1 MESIDNDNGAPVL
14 SNGGLLLPAKHIP
27 MPAHDSA
34 IALEKNSKVEA
45 QLEREREIDRKIMER
60 LLAENRADREAEDE
74 ERQRVQDEQ
83 RIEEEEW
90 EAGREERERLA
101 AEKQRIEEEEWEAGR
116 EERERL
122 AAEKQWIEEDER
134 WQRKCEE
141 DKERQAKAMKRLG
154 LIPISARAM
163 KDQSLQ
169 KRPKM
174 FGGTLERIDNCV
186 SIANPGQE
194 PSAIN
199 PNCGEACVTSSCA
212 GTICVN
218 Y

>member
-83 RIEEEEW
+83 
-90 EAGREERERLA
+90 
-101 AEKQRIEEEEWEAGR
+101 QIEEEEWEAGR

-218 Y
+218 H

>member
-1 MESIDNDNGAPVL
+1 
-14 SNGGLLLPAKHIP
+14 

-218 Y
+218 H